1 MGKTHSCII
10 ISNLQ
15 QLYYGCGGN
24 TMYMQQIYDLL
35 KPPPPKKKE
44 KRIYQG
50 RKVNVIVFSPIT
62 GYIKIN
68 ADWRQS

>member
-15 QLYYGCGGN
+15 QLHYGCGGN

-35 KPPPPKKKE
+35 KPLPPPKKKKKRKKGFIKAE
-44 KRIYQG
+44 K
-50 RKVNVIVFSPIT
+50 
-62 GYIKIN
+62 
-68 ADWRQS
+68 